1 MISASLKENLEYF
14 NTQFDG
20 SMDFVV
26 RKFKI
31 TDSDAA
37 LLTLDNMVNKQ
48 TIAQSIL
55 NPIMN
60 GVYLD
65 SDPVEKFNYI
75 RDHSLATVEPV
86 SYTHLFWMTVRLQ
99 ESARTKN

>member
-1 MISASLKENLEYF
+1 MYGGVFVLISASLKENLEYF

-55 NPIMN
+55 NHERF
-60 GVYLD
+60 V
-65 SDPVEKFNYI
+65 
-75 RDHSLATVEPV
+75 HCSLCI
-86 SYTHLFWMTVRLQ
+86 YRIKLQ
-99 ESARTKN
+99 NN